1 MMKVSDGMLD
11 DFRAFISDVFETR
24 VDNISDGLAKE
35 QMVLNSKYTFLEHRM
50 FNRATVALDFLR
62 EVMPTFNWYKYQENP
77 DGYLK
82 RMILRRIPATAASG
96 DADDNDCINGGD
108 GCGGRPTCGDDCA
121 ESVGDGGDDEEG
133 NDVQQSAIKKL
144 LYTLNWLRTEVSRVD
159 CENKRLLDQRNGLTF
174 NLVELNRHFTDDQV
188 KSSGDIEKL
197 KDELTLLRKRS
208 ADQSAAIDRLLET
221 IQLAMQNKQSPAS
234 VC

>member
-24 VDNISDGLAKE
+24 ADNISDGLAKE
-35 QMVLNSKYTFLEHRM
+35 QMALNNKYTFLEHRT

-77 DGYLK
+77 DMYLR
-82 RMILRRIPATAASG
+82 RMILRRMPAMAASG
-96 DADDNDCINGGD
+96 DADDNDGG
-108 GCGGRPTCGDDCA
+108 GGGGRPSGGDDGA
-121 ESVGDGGDDEEG
+121 ELIGGGGDDEEE
-133 NDVQQSAIKKL
+133 NDIQQSAIKKL

-159 CENKRLLDQRNGLTF
+159 CENHRLLDQRNGLTS

-197 KDELTLLRKRS
+197 KDELTLLRQRS
-208 ADQSAAIDRLLET
+208 ADQSAAIDQLLET
-221 IQLAMQNKQSPAS
+221 IQLAMQNKQSPAP